1 MKCLEK
7 KVHSYVTKSLKPSGE
22 CAEVQHTLYLA
33 FQLPLVFIV
42 IISCQSHLKAS
53 SSYCAL
59 KFTWEIV
66 SFLGTHEQKIFL
78 VLAVFILS
86 SYFLD
91 NMVWYRIL
99 SLKYYLKEIEMIAL
113 IVSYCL
119 MLSLIHWL
127 IFSSSVCNQF
137 LVFNQFPE
145 KSLECFSSLGLKL
158 CMCRPFFIHSFGQ
171 FWILWIWRT
180 MSCHS
185 LGGKF
190 PFIIYLIDFFHLL
203 VSFTLLLNM
212 FYLINT
218 SIFNLLSD
226 SSHVIF
232 KFFFSSAL
240 WVSSIL
246 LDRSLIW
253 LF

>member
-22 CAEVQHTLYLA
+22 CAEVQHTLYLT

-113 IVSYCL
+113 LYPIAWCYLWSIDWSLAHLCVINFLCSINFLKRVWNVFLHWDWNYACVDPFSFIPLGNFGSFGFEEPCL
-119 MLSLIHWL
+119 AIAWGGNFLLLSIWLTSSIFLSL
-127 IFSSSVCNQF
+127 
-137 LVFNQFPE
+137 
-145 KSLECFSSLGLKL
+145 SLCFWT
-158 CMCRPFFIHSFGQ
+158 CFI
-171 FWILWIWRT
+171 
-180 MSCHS
+180 
-185 LGGKF
+185 
-190 PFIIYLIDFFHLL
+190 
-203 VSFTLLLNM
+203 
-212 FYLINT
+212 
-218 SIFNLLSD
+218 
-226 SSHVIF
+226 
-232 KFFFSSAL
+232 
-240 WVSSIL
+240 
-246 LDRSLIW
+246 
-253 LF
+253 